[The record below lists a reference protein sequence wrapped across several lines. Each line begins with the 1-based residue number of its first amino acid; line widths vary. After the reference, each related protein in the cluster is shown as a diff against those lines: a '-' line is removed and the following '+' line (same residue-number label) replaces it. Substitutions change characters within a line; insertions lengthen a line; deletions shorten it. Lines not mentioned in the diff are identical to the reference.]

1 MLNILFTVY
10 CWCHSQTND
19 MARTHL
25 CTLAQ
30 HGPHVTMGWHW
41 FQFLK
46 LSTRHQLI
54 LHDHIYGDSALL
66 CACTPQ
72 LLLALPDSVLCTSE
86 KTVLF
91 CRAYETL
98 AYVTVQTVRTVANT
112 NSLTYFPVS
121 THGYARLNW
130 PGLLAIYQD
139 GVGELIN
146 NLASAAHRQTI
157 CVHHYRLT
165 GPVMTLPLTLK
176 TFSAMPTQMMNICDT
191 FHWNLSTD

>member
-1 MLNILFTVY
+1 MYTTAIAGTPWLSSVHIWKDCVILQSIRNTSLCDSSDCKD
-10 CWCHSQTND
+10 CW
-19 MARTHL
+19 
-25 CTLAQ
+25 
-30 HGPHVTMGWHW
+30 
-41 FQFLK
+41 
-46 LSTRHQLI
+46 
-54 LHDHIYGDSALL
+54 
-66 CACTPQ
+66 
-72 LLLALPDSVLCTSE
+72 
-86 KTVLF
+86 
-91 CRAYETL
+91 
-98 AYVTVQTVRTVANT
+98 ANT